1 MTDHRDP
8 AIRTTAMPADANAN
22 GDIFGGWL
30 VGLMDMG
37 AGLTATR
44 YCKGRA
50 VTVAMDAMEFLEPVK
65 VGDEVSVYCEIERV
79 GRTSMAIAVE
89 AWRRSRFGE
98 DGAKVTQAKFTFVAI
113 DDMGR
118 PRPVEK

>member
-1 MTDHRDP
+1 MTELRDP

-89 AWRRSRFGE
+89 AWRRSRFGG